1 VEQRHDRRNTN
12 WLRGRARAMSML
24 GNAKSESH
32 RKTRQVEPDGPGRKL
47 PHLTRGALPPEREGE
62 VSRGRSS
69 EEGGES
75 RWSKGP
81 KNQRNRRANRLREE
95 GEEPAEITGSGPQDS
110 YPSVHQ
116 AKDGESGPEA
126 WCGGRVPN
134 PGEERRR
141 KC

>member
-1 VEQRHDRRNTN
+1 MDRRHDRRNTN

-32 RKTRQVEPDGPGRKL
+32 RKTRQVESGGPGRKL
-47 PHLTRGALPPEREGE
+47 PHLTRGDLPPEREGE

-81 KNQRNRRANRLREE
+81 KNQRNRRTNRLREE
-95 GEEPAEITGSGPQDS
+95 GEERAEITGSGREDS
-110 YPSVHQ
+110 YPREQQ
-116 AKDGESGPEA
+116 AKDGGPDPEA
-126 WCGGRVPN
+126 RCGRQVPD